1 MLRLLCSILLAMV
14 ICLNPSV
21 ISLADN
27 SDNNMCNKAPQTV
40 IGNAEYPPEWFKLK
54 WDPNNPETIARNHS
68 ETISVIGGVSP
79 YTWEVSGTGFTLE
92 EIQDNELS
100 CILHADDTACG
111 TATITVTDASSDVSG
126 YVRCTSGRWVP
137 IPFSCVIPG
146 PATDW
151 DPGGGQAYP
160 WAERIEG
167 KYKIIE
173 IYAYGTWGSSCGD
186 PCTLNYTP
194 CIDDMSCERTTDW
207 SGNANQI
214 GNWPCCWDEPGDNDS
229 YFCWCQSRGQF
240 LREWQC
246 Q

>member
-100 CILHADDTACG
+100 CILHADREKAIQ
-111 TATITVTDASSDVSG
+111 ALAKL
-126 YVRCTSGRWVP
+126 
-137 IPFSCVIPG
+137 IPDKKDRVVAMKIAEKVALADQMLNDEETKLLG
-146 PATDW
+146 NIR
-151 DPGGGQAYP
+151 QAL
-160 WAERIEG
+160 AI
-167 KYKIIE
+167 
-173 IYAYGTWGSSCGD
+173 
-186 PCTLNYTP
+186 
-194 CIDDMSCERTTDW
+194 
-207 SGNANQI
+207 
-214 GNWPCCWDEPGDNDS
+214 
-229 YFCWCQSRGQF
+229 
-240 LREWQC
+240 
-246 Q
+246 